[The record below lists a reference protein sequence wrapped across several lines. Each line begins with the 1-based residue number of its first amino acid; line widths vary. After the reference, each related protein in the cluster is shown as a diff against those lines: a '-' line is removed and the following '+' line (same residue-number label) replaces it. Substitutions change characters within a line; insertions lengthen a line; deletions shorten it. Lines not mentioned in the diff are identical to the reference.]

1 MKVVIVTV
9 PMKDPKDVDA
19 IIHPVEGNKA
29 IEYGKPVRC
38 PINGVLAKTL
48 KKDEQVKFIYIM
60 STCKSASK
68 NSNSE
73 QNKKDFIEEIE
84 GINTE
89 IGAVLSYDTVE
100 IEFSATNH
108 AYEKLITDLTDKIP
122 EKAEIY
128 TDFTFGSKPEALSLF
143 CALRFVE
150 EFCDAVVQFIVYGK
164 VEFTKGEGGKV
175 IKENPM
181 LYDSTSLY
189 YLFKLMGTIRN
200 ADKETASKLLKDF
213 FAL

>member
-9 PMKDPKDVDA
+9 PMKDPKEVDTF
-19 IIHPVEGNKA
+19 IYPVEGNKA
-29 IEYGKPVRC
+29 IEYEKPVRC
-38 PINGVLAKTL
+38 PINGVLAKLL

-60 STCKSASK
+60 SICKSTIK

-73 QNKKDFIEEIE
+73 KNKDDFFKEIK
-84 GINTE
+84 GITDE
-89 IGAVLSYDTVE
+89 IGAVLSCDTVE
-100 IEFSATNH
+100 IEFSATNQ

-122 EKAEIY
+122 EKAEIF

-150 EFCDAVVQFIVYGK
+150 EFCDAVVQSIVYGK
-164 VEFTKGEGGKV
+164 VEFVNGV
-175 IKENPM
+175 KENPM

-189 YLFKLMGTIRN
+189 FLFKLMGTMKTAN
-200 ADKETASKLLKDF
+200 KETASKLLKDF
-213 FAL
+213 FSM